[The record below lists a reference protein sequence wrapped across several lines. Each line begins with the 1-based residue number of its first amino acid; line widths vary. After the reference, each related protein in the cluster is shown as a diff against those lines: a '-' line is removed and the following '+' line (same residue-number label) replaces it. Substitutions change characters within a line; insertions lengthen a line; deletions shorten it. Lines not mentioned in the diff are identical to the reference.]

1 VNSRWSSRVGA
12 AVLAATL
19 VSGACGGDDKPAP
32 GTRPPA
38 PRGSAAQAD
47 ADRLGLE
54 VFDLLDRAA
63 SYAASHERRYPP
75 TLREAGVDSLT
86 PAFARVLETEGPPLA
101 TVMYRRPIGRVLTSC
116 RAPIDILEESALNEG
131 QFTVTCT
138 DSTGQGH
145 PYTVRRPA
153 GR

>member
-1 VNSRWSSRVGA
+1 MNLGWNRCAGA
-12 AVLAATL
+12 LALATAL
-19 VSGACGGDDKPAP
+19 VSGACGEDKPAASAP
-32 GTRPPA
+32 PPA
-38 PRGSAAQAD
+38 PRGDAAQAD

-63 SYAASHERRYPP
+63 SYAATHERRYPP

-86 PAFARVLETEGPPLA
+86 PVFARALETEGSPLA
-101 TVMYRRPIGRVLTSC
+101 TVMYRRPIGRLLTSC
-116 RAPIDILEESALNEG
+116 RAPIDILEESALNSG

-145 PYTVRRPA
+145 PYTVQRPV

>member
-1 VNSRWSSRVGA
+1 MNSRWNSRVAA
-12 AVLAATL
+12 AVLAALFGT
-19 VSGACGGDDKPAP
+19 GACGGDDKPAP
-32 GTRPPA
+32 GAPPPA

-63 SYAASHERRYPP
+63 SYAASHQRRYPP

-86 PAFARVLETEGPPLA
+86 PALARALETEGPPLA
-101 TVMYRRPIGRVLTSC
+101 IVMYRRPIGRVLTSC

-145 PYTVRRPA
+145 QYKVRRPA
-153 GR
+153 GH

>member
-1 VNSRWSSRVGA
+1 VNLRWNRRASAV
-12 AVLAATL
+12 VLAATL
-19 VSGACGGDDKPAP
+19 GWSACGGDDKPAA
-32 GTRPPA
+32 GTPPPA
-38 PRGSAAQAD
+38 PRGDAAQTD
-47 ADRLGLE
+47 ADRLGVQ

-63 SYAASHERRYPP
+63 SYAATHERRYPP

-86 PAFARVLETEGPPLA
+86 PAFARVLETGGPPIA

-145 PYTVRRPA
+145 RYTVRRPT